1 MFILN
6 QIFIKLADNQDRHE
20 LSDEFKIVEKKS
32 IFNKSIF
39 DLLRMLALR

>member
-6 QIFIKLADNQDRHE
+6 QIFIKLADNQDTYE
-20 LSDEFKIVEKKS
+20 ISDEFEIVEKKS

-39 DLLRMLALR
+39 DLLLMLALR